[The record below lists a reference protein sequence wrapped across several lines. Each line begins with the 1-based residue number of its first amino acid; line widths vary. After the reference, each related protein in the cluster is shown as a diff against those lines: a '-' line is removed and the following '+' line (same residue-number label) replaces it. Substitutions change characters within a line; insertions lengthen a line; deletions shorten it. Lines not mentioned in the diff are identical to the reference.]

1 MIKLRTMIV
10 DDEQLARRLL
20 RANLQDIATVEVVAE
35 CENGRQA
42 LQAIL
47 EHSPDLIFMDIQMPG
62 MNGFEVAKT
71 LQADI
76 MPMIIF
82 TTAYDQYALAAF
94 NVNAVDYILKPLE
107 EALVKR
113 AVQRAVEH
121 YSSKIALRD
130 VKQHLLE
137 ALEQIDYTSAS
148 IVKAEQS
155 IQTTMPTPSQFSE
168 KLFIKDGGSTTL
180 VSMQDIDWIDAAGDY
195 MCVHLHGVTHVM
207 RSTMKDLVDQ
217 LDPNIFKRIHRS
229 TILNMAKIERATALS
244 KGEFFVYLSCG
255 EQLKVSRS
263 YGSVIKQY
271 LTSTSS

>member
-1 MIKLRTMIV
+1 MITLKTIIV

-20 RANLQDIATVEVVAE
+20 RANLRDIAAVEVVAE

-47 EHSPDLIFMDIQMPG
+47 AHSPDLIFLDIQMPG
-62 MNGFEVAKT
+62 MNGFEVVKT

-82 TTAYDQYALAAF
+82 TTAYDQYAVAAF
-94 NVNAVDYILKPLE
+94 DINAVDYILKPLE
-107 EALVKR
+107 EELVER

-121 YSSKIALRD
+121 YSSTGVLKD

-137 ALEQIDYTSAS
+137 ALGQIDHRSAPL
-148 IVKAEQS
+148 VEVEQAMQS
-155 IQTTMPTPSQFSE
+155 TMKNTNHFSE

-180 VSMQDIDWIDAAGDY
+180 VCMQDIDWIDAAGDY
-195 MCVHLHGVTHVM
+195 MCVHVEGVTHVM
-207 RSTMKDLVDQ
+207 RSTMKDLVEQ

-229 TILNMAKIERATALS
+229 TILNMAKIERATAHS
-244 KGEFFVYLSCG
+244 KGEFFVFLRCG

-263 YGSVIKQY
+263 YGSVIRRY
-271 LTSTSS
+271 LTAPSS